1 MEIALS
7 NAHNN
12 ALKWLQS
19 YFTNRSQSVVIGDQ
33 ISSNQFPRGSVMGH
47 SIFTL
52 YSSPLEDVIKSHGMS
67 YTMYADDT
75 QVYTILNH
83 NTQSTIIPKL
93 EACLND
99 IKVWSS
105 RNGLK
110 LNQQKTEFL
119 HLSSKFRS
127 KSSLQPITIADSS
140 LDPTSHARDLGVI
153 IDDQLTMAKH
163 VSNLCRASS
172 FGLHKNGKIRQYL
185 DQSTTEKLI
194 HAFVMS
200 RIDNNN
206 SLLYGLPECQLHK
219 LQRVQNSAARLITRT
234 RSLEPITPILRNLH
248 WLPVKSR
255 IVFKLLTLT
264 YKCKNGSAPDYLQDL
279 IQHYHPPRKLRS
291 S

>member
-1 MEIALS
+1 
-7 NAHNN
+7 
-12 ALKWLQS
+12 
-19 YFTNRSQSVVIGDQ
+19 
-33 ISSNQFPRGSVMGH
+33 
-47 SIFTL
+47 
-52 YSSPLEDVIKSHGMS
+52 
-67 YTMYADDT
+67 MYADDT
-75 QVYTILNH
+75 KVYTILNH
-83 NTQSTIIPKL
+83 NTRATIIPKL

-110 LNQQKTEFL
+110 LYQQKTEFL

-127 KSSLQPITIADSS
+127 KSSLQPITIVDSS

-172 FGLHKNGKIRQYL
+172 FGLHKIGKIRQYL

-279 IQHYHPPRKLRS
+279 IQHYHPPRTLRS
-291 S
+291 SSKGLLIAAPVHTKFYGQRSFQYASPKLWNSLPNNLKDCATLEQFKSRLKTHLFNHRSA